1 MLAGKGL
8 WKYAVRMTARRTHHV
23 RNPRACPIRIENIS
37 YLPVTCRTFSSSSCL
52 SKKGGKAA
60 RDEKQHTNK
69 TTGDRTPNDDPFDFS
84 HLDSEIATAIERL
97 KSDLSKLR
105 AGGRF
110 NPDIVEGLRVRLDKS
125 GGGTARLGDLAQV
138 IPKGR
143 ALHVLVGEQDHVKP
157 LSTAIAASN
166 LSLTPLPDPTGTNPL
181 LLVINIPPPTA
192 ETRHAAVNEATR
204 AGDRAKKSVHDAR
217 AAQHKKHR
225 AIQLAKTARPDDL
238 KKASM
243 LMEKLVE
250 RANGE
255 VKRIVDGAR
264 KALEAA

>member
-1 MLAGKGL
+1 MEICSANDGEADTSR
-8 WKYAVRMTARRTHHV
+8 AVCRALVSSRKTSKQLTGS

-110 NPDIVEGLRVRLDKS
+110 NPDLVEGLRVRLDKS

-143 ALHVLVGEQDHVKP
+143 ALHVLVGEQDV
-157 LSTAIAASN
+157 SR
-166 LSLTPLPDPTGTNPL
+166 DPK
-181 LLVINIPPPTA
+181 V
-192 ETRHAAVNEATR
+192 
-204 AGDRAKKSVHDAR
+204 
-217 AAQHKKHR
+217 
-225 AIQLAKTARPDDL
+225 
-238 KKASM
+238 
-243 LMEKLVE
+243 
-250 RANGE
+250 
-255 VKRIVDGAR
+255 
-264 KALEAA
+264 